1 MFATVN
7 HLAKREAEMT
17 KEPKAADAL
26 LSEAKGVSITGGQSR
41 RLAKWFTVANIL
53 LNLDEA
59 ITKG

>member
-7 HLAKREAEMT
+7 HLAK
-17 KEPKAADAL
+17 
-26 LSEAKGVSITGGQSR
+26 

-59 ITKG
+59 IVKG